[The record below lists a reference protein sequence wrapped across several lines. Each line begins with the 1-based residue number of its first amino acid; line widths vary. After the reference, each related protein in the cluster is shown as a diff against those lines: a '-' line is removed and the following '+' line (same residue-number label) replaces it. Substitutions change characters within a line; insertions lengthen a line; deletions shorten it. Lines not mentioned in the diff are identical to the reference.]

1 MDLLYYEDPDTIN
14 TDGTVMRF
22 ICPTSQTP
30 VRRHAAGVCGYYLP
44 EMTATTSDQEF
55 FMATK
60 PKRDETAAA
69 GRSFSALPSTNAVLV
84 RFDADNTE
92 QWFSN
97 SNVEALRKWK
107 GSEADLI
114 TEALKLDPGYTPEEL
129 IREGTRLLAKR
140 LIAIARTPK
149 RKTAARGVDGQADK
163 RLATACAQLEKQIA
177 KAMESGDVVTEI
189 TPYYL
194 AGLAKTGSRTAA
206 RWMKRNR
213 PDLLVAG

>member
-1 MDLLYYEDPDTIN
+1 MDLLYYEDSDTIN
-14 TDGTVMRF
+14 TDGTVTRL
-22 ICPTSQTP
+22 ICLTRQTP
-30 VRRHAAGVCGYYLP
+30 VRGRAAGVRGDDCP

-55 FMATK
+55 CLATK
-60 PKRDETAAA
+60 PRPNETAAA

-84 RFDADNTE
+84 RFDADKAE

-114 TEALKLDPGYTPEEL
+114 TEALKLEPGYTPEEL

-140 LIAIARTPK
+140 VIAIAKTPK
-149 RKTAARGVDGQADK
+149 RKTATRGVDGQADK
-163 RLATACAQLEKQIA
+163 RLATACAQLEQEIA